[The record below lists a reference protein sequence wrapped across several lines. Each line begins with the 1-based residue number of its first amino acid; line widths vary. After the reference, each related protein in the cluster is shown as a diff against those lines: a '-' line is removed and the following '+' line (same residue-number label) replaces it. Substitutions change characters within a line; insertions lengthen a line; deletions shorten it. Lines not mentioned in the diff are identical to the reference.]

1 MIGLRIFES
10 TDHLSDCL
18 IKGKLPNDLDIAF
31 PLCAV
36 ALSVSEGGRG
46 MFGADY
52 LIVVLCQIKLFHT
65 IPL

>member
-1 MIGLRIFES
+1 VIGLRIFES

-18 IKGKLPNDLDIAF
+18 MKGKLPNDLDIAF

-52 LIVVLCQIKLFHT
+52 LIVIL
-65 IPL
+65 